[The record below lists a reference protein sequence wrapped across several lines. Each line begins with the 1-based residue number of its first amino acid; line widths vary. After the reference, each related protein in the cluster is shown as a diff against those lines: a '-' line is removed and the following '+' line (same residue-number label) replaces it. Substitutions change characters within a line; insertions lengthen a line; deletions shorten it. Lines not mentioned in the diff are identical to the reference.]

1 MKASELLVL
10 LTFPGVVIHEFAH
23 KQLCDWYRIPV
34 EEVCYFRFGNPA
46 GYVTHSRPERYF
58 QAFMISL
65 APVFINTL
73 IAVLAGVGIA
83 VFLFPD
89 KGGSSMAS
97 SPLLLLTTTVVVA
110 WIGVSAGMHSLPSSQ
125 DASAIWDQTRS
136 NWYNP
141 LVFTVVPIVLVI
153 EVLNRITG
161 EYLSLVYGCV
171 LITVGAIVAWYPGGI
186 ADFLQSMHL

>member
-23 KQLCDWYRIPV
+23 KQLCDWYRIQV
-34 EEVCYFRFGNPA
+34 KEICYFRLGNPA
-46 GYVTHSRPERYF
+46 GYVTHSRPKRYF

-89 KGGSSMAS
+89 QGVSSITDS
-97 SPLLLLTTTVVVA
+97 SLLLLTTTVVTA
-110 WIGVSAGMHSLPSSQ
+110 WVGVSAGMHSLPSSQ
-125 DASAIWDQTRS
+125 DVSEIWDQTRS

-141 LVFTVVPIVLVI
+141 IVFTVVPIILVV
-153 EVLNRITG
+153 ELLNWVTG
-161 EYLSLVYGCV
+161 QFLALVYGCV
-171 LITVGAIVAWYPGGI
+171 LVTVGAIIAWYPG
-186 ADFLQSMHL
+186 DVVNLVQSIPV